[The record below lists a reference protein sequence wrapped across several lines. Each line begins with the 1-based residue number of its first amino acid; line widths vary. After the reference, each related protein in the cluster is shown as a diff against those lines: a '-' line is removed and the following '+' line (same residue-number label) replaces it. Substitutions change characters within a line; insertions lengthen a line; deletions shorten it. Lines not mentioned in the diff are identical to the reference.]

1 MGKTPATR
9 PGERFASD
17 LDVGERGDV
26 QPQVEAAME
35 ELDVEDSRSI
45 IFFGARAQEQL
56 TRVSDS
62 MLEAVRVKDLGPAG
76 SALGRMVGKLRDLDL
91 SSVDLTRRPNLLSR
105 VLGIKDRVGRSI
117 EQYEEVRDQIDQ
129 ITNELEAHKTRLLTD
144 ITKLDKLYE
153 ASLDYLRTLEIYIAA
168 GRARLEELDQTR
180 IPALS
185 ARTDRSEDVVEAQKL
200 RDLRAARDDLERR
213 VHDLLLT
220 RQVTMQALPGI
231 RLVQE
236 NDKSLIAK
244 INSTIVNTVPLW
256 RQQLARAITIYRAGQ
271 AGRAVRAASD
281 LTNELLRR
289 NAENLREVNA
299 EVRREVERGVFDI
312 EVVRAANDDLIAT
325 IQESLQIAE
334 EGRTRRQEA
343 ERQLAAC
350 EEQLK
355 DALASAAERARAPGP
370 LPPRVE

>member
-1 MGKTPATR
+1 MSRTPAKR
-9 PGERFASD
+9 PEEPLTSD
-17 LDVGERGDV
+17 LEIGRGSDV
-26 QPQVEAAME
+26 QPQVAAAMDE
-35 ELDVEDSRSI
+35 IDVEDSRSI
-45 IFFGARAQEQL
+45 IFFGAKAQEQL

-91 SSVDLTRRPNLLSR
+91 SSVDPSRRPNLLSR

-153 ASLDYLRTLEIYIAA
+153 ASLDYLRTLEIYITA
-168 GRARLEELDQTR
+168 GRARLEELDQTT
-180 IPALS
+180 IPAL
-185 ARTDRSEDVVEAQKL
+185 AGRAERSEDVVEAQKL

-289 NAENLREVNA
+289 NAENLRQVNA

-350 EEQLK
+350 EEQLR
-355 DALASAAERARAPGP
+355 DALAAAAERAPGP